1 MANVSPD
8 ITAQRLVELCQTFLR
23 PPATYA
29 TDGDTGEP
37 ILTFDPPLT
46 TEEQATLANL
56 LGLAR
61 SRLDVAPEDFAT
73 IRTNLQTL
81 RDLRQMGRAA
91 FMALTAAER
100 DRLIYDAL
108 VADTVIWLA
117 VLRD

>member
-8 ITAQRLVELCQTFLR
+8 VTAQRLVELCQTFLR
-23 PPATYA
+23 APDSYA
-29 TDGDTGEP
+29 TDETTREP

-46 TEEQATLANL
+46 PEEQATLANL

>member
-1 MANVSPD
+1 MNTYPD
-8 ITAQRLVELCQTFLR
+8 ETATRLAELCRLHLR
-23 PPATYA
+23 APDGYA
-29 TDGDTGEP
+29 TDDVTGEP
-37 ILTFDPPLT
+37 VLIFDPPLT
-46 TEEQATLANL
+46 NEEQATLANL

-73 IRTNLQTL
+73 IRTNLQAL